1 MQILI
6 SIRQLTVNLTKRVST
21 KASSSAR
28 AAKTS
33 SSAERLI
40 SIVIAFLA
48 IGFQGRK
55 KISECL
61 GQCLSAQM
69 KDPSTD
75 CVVADQ
81 KLQVTDWEKLVAF
94 EKFWL

>member
-1 MQILI
+1 MQTLT
-6 SIRQLTVNLTKRVST
+6 SIQQLTASLTKRVST

-48 IGFQGRK
+48 IGFRYGK
-55 KISECL
+55 MVSECL
-61 GQCLSAQM
+61 RQCLTAQL
-69 KDPSTD
+69 KD
-75 CVVADQ
+75 
-81 KLQVTDWEKLVAF
+81 LGY
-94 EKFWL
+94 